1 MADRQ
6 LTNLTVSN
14 AAKLATFGSTVG
26 ATIDYRTRHLGIAVP
41 EKTWLK
47 PKFQVGSCKS
57 DKIDLNQCEKVFHSG
72 DVPDSV
78 TFSKKAVQGSKRGN
92 ILGTQKD
99 AWNTSVAAQARLSK
113 AVGSTAYSGQGE
125 HRRTLAKIRAG
136 LMDAKTMKNSKHMT
150 EEQIADRIRYVVAIT
165 GKGPIGK
172 FVGKWWNAVDE
183 RGLPAHCINPDWP
196 DFDASSATQWPEDIK
211 QAERAFLQKEKR
223 RLRMNVVDEKLNFD
237 KYDSLLE
244 RFYIKNK
251 DIEDKKVEYQDLKDL
266 FKHEL
271 SVEFPGCSEERL
283 QAMAQRLL
291 DEKLQSDLKLQ
302 RFPVQHE
309 SFKPNCSLTTQDR
322 RYKQYYHPGAWT
334 YMESEGRFAWS
345 CCANYKEDSRGCA
358 FKVVNPDRWCTDG
371 FEKGGPLNG

>member
-1 MADRQ
+1 MTDRQ
-6 LTNLTVSN
+6 ITNLTVSN
-14 AAKLATFGSTVG
+14 AAKLATYGATVG
-26 ATIDYRTRHLGIAVP
+26 ATIDNRTRHLGIAAP
-41 EKTWLK
+41 EKTFLK

-57 DKIDLNQCEKVFHSG
+57 DKITLTQVEKVFHTG
-72 DVPDSV
+72 DVPASV
-78 TFSKKAVQGSKRGN
+78 TRSKKAVHESKRGN
-92 ILGTQKD
+92 ILGTRRD
-99 AWNTSVAAQARLSK
+99 VWNTSVAAQPRLSK
-113 AVGSTAYSGQGE
+113 LAGSSQFSGQGE
-125 HRRTLAKIRAG
+125 LKRTLSKIRAG

-150 EEQIADRIRYVVAIT
+150 EEQIADRIRYVVAVT

-196 DFDASSATQWPEDIK
+196 DFDASTAAHNPEDIK
-211 QAERAFLQKEKR
+211 QSERTFLQREKR
-223 RLRMNVVDEKLNFD
+223 RLRMNVVDEKVNYE

-244 RFYIKNK
+244 RYYLKNK

-271 SVEFPGCSEERL
+271 AVEFPGVSEERL

-291 DEKLQSDLKLQ
+291 DEKLQSDMKLQ

-322 RYKQYYHPGAWT
+322 RYKQYFHPGAWAYNET
-334 YMESEGRFAWS
+334 EGRFCWS
-345 CCANYKEDSRGCA
+345 CCLNYKEDSKGCG

-371 FEKGGPLNG
+371 FEKGGPLH